1 VGQGSSIII
10 PASCKTDTGKPPFKA
25 SEGGCFENL
34 RVSEDITP
42 SEFQQGKGTR
52 VPIRPK
58 VRLEASPNGLPMSV
72 SSKVYA
78 TLRYSERH
86 RKVFIARS
94 GSYEPPPPNPPPS
107 RDCVVIMREGRFR
120 RDRRSSS
127 STLECGRLTP
137 IERKICRFLKL
148 MNSVLKAHLSHL
160 LRHLFRIR

>member
-1 VGQGSSIII
+1 MKTSEEILEEYKQADMKRRCDLYFMFIDLRFEFDKMDCK
-10 PASCKTDTGKPPFKA
+10 PDSCKTDTGKPPFKA

-78 TLRYSERH
+78 TLRMTHHER
-86 RKVFIARS
+86 R
-94 GSYEPPPPNPPPS
+94 P
-107 RDCVVIMREGRFR
+107 
-120 RDRRSSS
+120 
-127 STLECGRLTP
+127 
-137 IERKICRFLKL
+137 
-148 MNSVLKAHLSHL
+148 
-160 LRHLFRIR
+160 

>member
-1 VGQGSSIII
+1 MHTVLSCECHLHGLIKEISEKTWKSQ
-10 PASCKTDTGKPPFKA
+10 PDSCKTDTGKPPFKA

-78 TLRYSERH
+78 TLRSICMIIFEICVNKRAPGLSKGEMRYGI
-86 RKVFIARS
+86 FI
-94 GSYEPPPPNPPPS
+94 N
-107 RDCVVIMREGRFR
+107 
-120 RDRRSSS
+120 
-127 STLECGRLTP
+127 
-137 IERKICRFLKL
+137 K
-148 MNSVLKAHLSHL
+148 
-160 LRHLFRIR
+160 

>member
-1 VGQGSSIII
+1 MTGGGCI
-10 PASCKTDTGKPPFKA
+10 PDSCKTDTGKPPFKA

-78 TLRYSERH
+78 
-86 RKVFIARS
+86 
-94 GSYEPPPPNPPPS
+94 
-107 RDCVVIMREGRFR
+107 
-120 RDRRSSS
+120 
-127 STLECGRLTP
+127 P
-137 IERKICRFLKL
+137 IKR
-148 MNSVLKAHLSHL
+148 
-160 LRHLFRIR
+160 